1 MRAISRK
8 AYGVSTIAALL
19 ACVVTLSSAPAQDAP
34 RPQIIRNVR
43 IFDGVRVLPE
53 RAVLLRDG
61 RIVEIGTTL
70 SSAPD
75 VAVIDGT
82 GQTLLPGLIDSHMH
96 LAGEATALTQALAF
110 GVTTAL
116 DMFAPAPELVRQLK
130 QEQANGIRNRAD
142 LLSAVTCVTAPG
154 GHGTQ
159 YGVKIPTIASP
170 EEAETFVDARIAEG
184 SDYIKIIYGPSVL
197 SSALEVITRQ
207 TLAAVI
213 RAAHARDKLA
223 VVHIHQQER
232 AREAIELGA
241 DGLVH
246 IFSDAPPG
254 AGFGELVSARKAFVV
269 PTLTVLE
276 GLTGTPGGL
285 ALTVDTRLAPFLAQ
299 ADIDNL
305 RRGIGER
312 PPLSYGHAEAAV
324 RTLSAAGVPI
334 LAGTDAPN
342 PGTAHGVS
350 IHRELELLVRA
361 GLTPIAA
368 LVAATS
374 EPAKQF
380 RLADRGRIA
389 RGLRADLLLVRGDPT
404 TDITATRDI
413 VAVWKGGIAFD
424 REAYRAALPPAGK
437 RE

>member
-1 MRAISRK
+1 
-8 AYGVSTIAALL
+8 
-19 ACVVTLSSAPAQDAP
+19 
-34 RPQIIRNVR
+34 
-43 IFDGVRVLPE
+43 VLPE
-53 RAVLLRDG
+53 RAVLVRDG
-61 RIVEIGTTL
+61 RIAEIGTTL
-70 SSAPD
+70 TSAAD

-82 GQTLLPGLIDSHMH
+82 GQTLLPGLIDSHIH
-96 LAGEATALTQALAF
+96 AGGGATALTKALVF

-116 DMFAPAPELVRQLK
+116 DMFTPTPELIRQFK
-130 QEQANGIRNRAD
+130 QEQAHGAPNRAD
-142 LLSAVTCVTAPG
+142 LLSALICVTAPG

-159 YGVKIPTIASP
+159 YAVKIPTIAAP
-170 EEAETFVDARIAEG
+170 EEAQAFVDARIAEG
-184 SDYIKIIYGPSVL
+184 SDYIKIIYGPSML
-197 SSALEVITRQ
+197 SLTQEVNTRQ

-223 VVHIHQQER
+223 VVHVHQQER

-246 IFSDAPPG
+246 IFSDAPPE
-254 AGFGELVSARKAFVV
+254 AGFGEFVAARKAFVV
-269 PTLTVLE
+269 PTLTVLH
-276 GLTGTPGGL
+276 GLTGTPGGVP
-285 ALTVDTRLAPFLAQ
+285 LTVDTRLVPFLAQ

-305 RRGIGER
+305 TRGGQAR
-312 PPLSYGHAEAAV
+312 PPLLYAHAEAAV
-324 RTLSAAGVPI
+324 RALSAAGVPI

-342 PGTAHGVS
+342 AGTAQGVS

-368 LVAATS
+368 LAAATS

-380 RLADRGRIA
+380 RLGDRGRIA

-413 VAVWKGGIAFD
+413 VAVWKSGVAFD
-424 REAYRAALPPAGK
+424 RQAHRAALQPAGN